1 VTPRNLR
8 VLILTMFLWLFGFGL
23 YYELFP
29 IYARGLG
36 ASAVQ
41 LGVLFSVRQLSMMA
55 GSIIGGVLSDRY
67 SRRTVMILS
76 WVIGF
81 PAPLLFLAAPSWGWL
96 IPGILLHDLTFFGL
110 PAFNAYVAERTE
122 PGKIASTFA
131 VLTASSSLGLVLSP
145 ALGGLIAERWSIR
158 TTFVLAFLCYA
169 ASTALVFQ
177 SERER
182 ATVRARLPWRQ
193 ALRLWNVG
201 GLWPLFIMLGAMTAV
216 PAALAPFIPPFLR
229 EVRGLGL
236 AQIGALGSLI
246 SAGGL
251 IFTLIMGRLADR
263 WGHRPVLVLT
273 LLLIA
278 TGNLIVALGPIVLLP
293 LAFLIKSR
301 SAADSL
307 AAAVVGAR
315 VAPDAAGRG
324 FGLLYTI
331 AGLVGAGGTL
341 LAGVAYRA
349 SPALP
354 LLVGAG
360 VVTALAIALAWHREA
375 AVGQAAVE

>member
-1 VTPRNLR
+1 
-8 VLILTMFLWLFGFGL
+8 MFLWLFGFGL

-29 IYARGLG
+29 IHARGLG

-81 PAPLLFLAAPSWGWL
+81 PAPLLFLAAPSWAWL
-96 IPGILLHDLTFFGL
+96 LPGILLHDLTFFGL

-122 PGKIASTFA
+122 PARIASTFA
-131 VLTASSSLGLVLSP
+131 VLTAFSSLGLLLSP
-145 ALGGLIAERWSIR
+145 ALGGLIAERWSIP

-169 ASTALVFQ
+169 ASAVLVFQ
-177 SERER
+177 SEPERET
-182 ATVRARLPWRQ
+182 AQEKLPWRE
-193 ALRLWNVG
+193 ALRLWDVG
-201 GLWPLFIMLGAMTAV
+201 GLWRLFLMLGTMTAV
-216 PAALAPFIPPFLR
+216 PLALAPFIPPFLR

-236 AQIGALGSLI
+236 AQIGALGSII

-251 IFTLIMGRLADR
+251 IFTLITGRLADR

-278 TGNLIVALGPIVLLP
+278 TGNLIVALGPVALLP

-301 SAADSL
+301 SASQSL
-307 AAAVVGAR
+307 AQAIVAAR
-315 VAPDAAGRG
+315 VAAGAAGRG
-324 FGLLYTI
+324 FGLLGTI
-331 AGLVGAGGTL
+331 TGLVGAGATFV
-341 LAGVAYRA
+341 AGVAYRA
-349 SPALP
+349 NPALP

-360 VVTALAIALAWHREA
+360 VVTALAIALAWQREGAVGEA
-375 AVGQAAVE
+375 AVE